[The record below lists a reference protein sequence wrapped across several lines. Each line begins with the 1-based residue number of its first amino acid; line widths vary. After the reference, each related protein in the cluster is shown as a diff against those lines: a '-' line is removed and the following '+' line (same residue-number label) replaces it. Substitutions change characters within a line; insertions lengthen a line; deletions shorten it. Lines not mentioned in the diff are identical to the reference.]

1 MHPSKNRDTSAS
13 EQISRLWHIHIHG
26 HFIGHFIGVSGMDTV
41 QVTPLRWTLSVF
53 SIFQMYGLISYL
65 LHFTS

>member
-41 QVTPLRWTLSVF
+41 QVTPLR
-53 SIFQMYGLISYL
+53 
-65 LHFTS
+65 